1 MMKFDFTKDEYE
13 MLRDRLMLNDELA
26 TIFEMKIRGYSI
38 VEMSMKLNMSESTI
52 KRRVKEIRNKLE
64 KVL

>member
-13 MLRDRLMLNDELA
+13 ILRDKLMLNEELA
-26 TIFEMKIRGYSI
+26 TIFEMKIKGYSI

-52 KRRVKEIRNKLE
+52 KRRVSTIRKKLE
-64 KVL
+64 KVI

>member
-1 MMKFDFTKDEYE
+1 MMRFDFTKDEYE
-13 MLRDRLMLNDELA
+13 ILRDRLMLNDELA

>member
-38 VEMSMKLNMSESTI
+38 VEMSMKLNMSESTV

>member
-13 MLRDRLMLNDELA
+13 ILRDKLMLNDELA
-26 TIFEMKIRGYSI
+26 TIFEMKIKGYSI

-52 KRRVKEIRNKLE
+52 KRRVSTIRKKLE
-64 KVL
+64 KVI